1 MPREYKVDKET
12 SALWVI
18 DDAFI
23 TRIHNRVRLRD
34 GGSGRYLFY
43 DSNMAVDIAT
53 DFRSKMTILG
63 EYPRG
68 TSQFFG
74 ASTIHVN
81 DDGIIVFGL
90 RVDHDAIIDGIP
102 PKSGVSSD
110 IFNAPIKKVRSAL
123 ACMSSSSSSGH
134 HRGDHRRS
142 FGSVNDIIPDE
153 TVSYDNYL
161 FTRDRPPVVITPGP
175 MGYVIGGYN
184 VYVIFADRKTPS
196 SYIVYDVNGSETQEP
211 MVKMNVWSG

>member
-23 TRIHNRVRLRD
+23 TRIYNRVCLN
-34 GGSGRYLFY
+34 GGRYLFY
-43 DSNMAVDIAT
+43 DSNMAVDVST

-74 ASTIHVN
+74 TSTIHVN

-90 RVDHDAIIDGIP
+90 RADHDAIIDGTP
-102 PKSGVSSD
+102 AKSSVSPD
-110 IFNAPIKKVRSAL
+110 IFNSPIKKMRSAL
-123 ACMSSSSSSGH
+123 ACMYSSSSSVYP
-134 HRGDHRRS
+134 RNNHRRA

-153 TVSYDNYL
+153 TSSYDNYL
-161 FTRDRPPVVITPGP
+161 FTRDGPPVIITPGP